1 MICISICA
9 GTQKQA
15 LQDIA
20 QAVGI
25 CDMLELRMDEIAD
38 GNFGELMAFIAK
50 LDPGKLVLV
59 THRKTREKMRRVGT
73 RTDQFAQEDV
83 NVTQRWE
90 VLQDAVRRGAAYV
103 DVELEDG
110 DDKIATLKDL
120 IRKNGCRTKIICS
133 HHDFQKTPSL
143 KGLKSLYQACVKKG
157 ADVVKIVPYAR
168 TAEDNI
174 RVFQLLTWSAKQEK
188 DVVAFCMGE
197 QGRLSRIAAPLFGAA
212 FTFAA
217 LDEKSAAA
225 PGQIAA
231 KDIVKILGIL
241 GRTGV

>member
-1 MICISICA
+1 MICVSICA

-15 LQDIA
+15 LHDIA
-20 QAVGI
+20 QAVGL
-25 CDMLELRMDEIAD
+25 CDMLELRMDEITD
-38 GNFGELMAFIAK
+38 GHLGELMAYIAK
-50 LDPGKLVLV
+50 LAPEKLVLV
-59 THRKTREKMRRVGT
+59 THRKTKAKIRRV
-73 RTDQFAQEDV
+73 RNSKDQFGHEDV
-83 NVTQRWE
+83 KAMARWE

-110 DDKIATLKDL
+110 DDEISALKDL
-120 IRKNGCRTKIICS
+120 ILQNGCRTKLVCS

-168 TAEDNI
+168 SAEDNI
-174 RVFQLLTWSAKQEK
+174 RAFQLLAWATEQEK
-188 DVVAFCMGE
+188 DIVAFCMGE
-197 QGRLSRIAAPLFGAA
+197 KGRLSRIAAPLFGAA

-217 LDEKSAAA
+217 LDENSAVA

-231 KDIVKILGIL
+231 KDMVKILGIL
-241 GRTGV
+241 ARTGA

>member
-1 MICISICA
+1 MICVSICA

-15 LQDIA
+15 LHDIA
-20 QAVGI
+20 QSAGF

-38 GNFGELMAFIAK
+38 GRLGELMAYIAK

-59 THRKTREKMRRVGT
+59 TYRKTKSKIRKVGT
-73 RTDQFAQEDV
+73 RTDQFAQEKAKAI
-83 NVTQRWE
+83 QRWE
-90 VLQDAVRRGAAYV
+90 VLQDAVRRRAAYV

-110 DDKIATLKDL
+110 DDEIAALKDL
-120 IRKNGCRTKIICS
+120 IRKNGCRTKLVCS

-168 TAEDNI
+168 TVEDNI
-174 RVFQLLTWSAKQEK
+174 RVFQLLTWATKLEK
-188 DVVAFCMGE
+188 DTVAFCMGE

-225 PGQIAA
+225 PGQIAV
-231 KDIVKILGIL
+231 KDMLKILGIL
-241 GRTGV
+241 ARTEA

>member
-1 MICISICA
+1 MICVSICA

-15 LQDIA
+15 LHDIA
-20 QAVGI
+20 QAVGL
-25 CDMLELRMDEIAD
+25 CDMLELRMDEITD
-38 GNFGELMAFIAK
+38 GRLGELMAYITK

-59 THRKTREKMRRVGT
+59 THRKTKAKTRRVVT
-73 RTDQFAQEDV
+73 RKDPFAQED
-83 NVTQRWE
+83 TKSMQRWG

-110 DDKIATLKDL
+110 DEEIALLKDL
-120 IRKNGCRTKIICS
+120 IQKNGCRTKLVCS

-168 TAEDNI
+168 SAADNI
-174 RVFQLLTWSAKQEK
+174 RAFQLLAWATKQEK
-188 DVVAFCMGE
+188 EIVAFCMGE
-197 QGRLSRIAAPLFGAA
+197 KGRLSRIAAPLFGAA

-225 PGQIAA
+225 PGQIGA
-231 KDIVKILGIL
+231 KDMVKILGII
-241 GRTGV
+241 GITGA

>member
-1 MICISICA
+1 MICVSICA

-15 LQDIA
+15 FHEIV
-20 QAVGI
+20 QAVGF

-38 GNFGELMAFIAK
+38 GRLGELMAYIAK
-50 LDPGKLVLV
+50 LDPEKLILV
-59 THRKTREKMRRVGT
+59 THRKSKAKMRRVGT
-73 RTDQFAQEDV
+73 RTDQFAQEE
-83 NVTQRWE
+83 TKSMQRWG

-110 DDKIATLKDL
+110 DDEIAALKDL
-120 IRKNGCRTKIICS
+120 IRKNGCRTKLVCS

-143 KGLKSLYQACVKKG
+143 KGLKSLYQGCVKKG

-168 TAEDNI
+168 AVGDNI
-174 RVFQLLTWSAKQEK
+174 RAFQLLAWATKQEK
-188 DVVAFCMGE
+188 DIVAFCMGE
-197 QGRLSRIAAPLFGAA
+197 KGRLSRIAAPLFGAA

-217 LDEKSAAA
+217 LDEKAAAA

-231 KDIVKILGIL
+231 KEMVKILSIL
-241 GRTGV
+241 ERTEA

>member
-1 MICISICA
+1 VICVSICA

-15 LQDIA
+15 LHDIA
-20 QAVGI
+20 RSAGF

-38 GNFGELMAFIAK
+38 GRLGELMAYIAK

-59 THRKTREKMRRVGT
+59 THRKTKSKIRKDGT
-73 RTDQFAQEDV
+73 RKDQIAQK
-83 NVTQRWE
+83 NAKAMQRWE
-90 VLQDAVRRGAAYV
+90 VLKDAVRRRAAYV

-110 DDKIATLKDL
+110 DDEIAALKDL
-120 IRKNGCRTKIICS
+120 IRKKGCRTKLVCS
-133 HHDFQKTPSL
+133 YHDFQKTPSL

-168 TAEDNI
+168 TVEDNI
-174 RVFQLLTWSAKQEK
+174 RVFQLLTWATKLEK
-188 DVVAFCMGE
+188 DTVAFCMGE

-225 PGQIAA
+225 PGQIAV
-231 KDIVKILGIL
+231 KDMLKILGIL
-241 GRTGV
+241 ARTEA